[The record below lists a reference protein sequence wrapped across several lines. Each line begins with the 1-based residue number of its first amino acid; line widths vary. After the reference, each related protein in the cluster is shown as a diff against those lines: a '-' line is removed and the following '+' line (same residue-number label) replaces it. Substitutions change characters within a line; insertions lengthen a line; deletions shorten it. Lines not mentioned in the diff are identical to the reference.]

1 MSRTLDDLRKQA
13 KKYADDIDLE
23 HLMDAIDFSKVDM
36 KKLKNIDFSSGLE
49 SARAQLEQLPKVRVT
64 TQPPQIVVK
73 DEDNDGG
80 FLPGLLL
87 GVVLGAILAL
97 IFAPKSG
104 QETRETIVHTVDDLK
119 QKVAGTTDSVIEDVE
134 NSVDAARDDVSDALP
149 DEPAIERNFG
159 E

>member
-1 MSRTLDDLRKQA
+1 MATALEDFRKQA
-13 KKYADDIDLE
+13 KKYADELDLE
-23 HLMDAIDFSKVDM
+23 RIMDSIDFSRVDTSKLKQIDFSKG
-36 KKLKNIDFSSGLE
+36 FE
-49 SARAQLEQLPKVRVT
+49 SAKSQLEQLPKVRLT
-64 TQPPQIVVK
+64 TQPQQVVVQEES
-73 DEDNDGG
+73 DG

-104 QETRETIVHTVDDLK
+104 QDTREQIVHKVEDLK
-119 QKVAGTTDSVIEDVE
+119 GMVSGQTDDVIETIE
-134 NSVDAARDDVSDALP
+134 TTIEEAESALP

>member
-1 MSRTLDDLRKQA
+1 MATALEDFRKHA
-13 KKYADDIDLE
+13 KKYADELDLE
-23 HLMDAIDFSKVDM
+23 RIMDSIDFSKVDTS
-36 KKLKNIDFSSGLE
+36 KLKQVDFSKGFE
-49 SARAQLEQLPKVRVT
+49 SAKSQLEQLPKVRLT
-64 TQPPQIVVK
+64 TQPQQVVVPEES
-73 DEDNDGG
+73 DG

-104 QETRETIVHTVDDLK
+104 QDTREQIVHKVEDLK
-119 QKVAGTTDSVIEDVE
+119 GKVSGQADEVIETVE
-134 NSVDAARDDVSDALP
+134 TTIEEAESVLP